1 MERGLA
7 RAGAVLRREPAG
19 TVDRGRDSS
28 ERNGDSGSGGEQG
41 RENGRTFIIQKLVLQ
56 ADMKNLRDLRQL
68 QALLAELEDIA
79 NSSAVEDPGADPD
92 AVPVPV

>member
-1 MERGLA
+1 
-7 RAGAVLRREPAG
+7 
-19 TVDRGRDSS
+19 
-28 ERNGDSGSGGEQG
+28 
-41 RENGRTFIIQKLVLQ
+41 
-56 ADMKNLRDLRQL
+56 MKNLRDLRQL